1 MQKQHRSEFWKV
13 PYSSI
18 AFDGNPLKWELYTI
32 LSEAL
37 KTEGEHPMK
46 LISEVNEGILKIL
59 AKFKITAEGNRL
71 LHYAVTEQTENGILM
86 YNLLTRELLLLSEE
100 ENKKRLELDYLKTKW
115 FVVPEGTN
123 EKELADLVKW
133 VLKNK
138 QKKNVP
144 ITGYTIF
151 PTTDCN
157 ARCFYCFELGRSR
170 IPMTEETAHKVA
182 EYIAGHC
189 GGEKVSI
196 SWFGGEP
203 LYNRAVID
211 IICNDL
217 REKGVAYTSRA
228 ISNGYLFDKETVE
241 NAVNNWNL
249 KRVQITLDGTEAV
262 YNKVKAFIYKNTNP
276 YHTVLENIG
285 HLLDGGV
292 AVQIR
297 LNMDMHNADNLLEL
311 VEELGQRFAGKK
323 GLHVYAHHLFKGN
336 EPMAEIHTQEEWA
349 ERDRAMCRLNDKIRA
364 LGLAAQRGIS
374 KKPKLNYC
382 MADSGSSVTILPNG
396 EIGLCEHFSEDE
408 FIGHIDRE
416 GFDQAVVDSWKE
428 RIPEIPECAECFYYP
443 SCVTLKKCASGSV
456 CFPLQREEYLRK
468 TKQEMLTEYERWKKQ
483 EQTEETED
491 AELC

>member
-1 MQKQHRSEFWKV
+1 MMH
-13 PYSSI
+13 YC
-18 AFDGNPLKWELYTI
+18 
-32 LSEAL
+32 
-37 KTEGEHPMK
+37 TE
-46 LISEVNEGILKIL
+46 
-59 AKFKITAEGNRL
+59 
-71 LHYAVTEQTENGILM
+71 AVTEDGVLL
-86 YNLLTRELLLLSEE
+86 YNLLTKELLLLTEE
-100 ENKKRLELDYLKTKW
+100 EYEKRTENSYLKDHW

-138 QKKNVP
+138 HKKHPP

-170 IPMTEETAHKVA
+170 IPMREETAHKVA
-182 EYIAGHC
+182 DYIAAHC

-203 LYNRAVID
+203 LYNKAVID

-217 REKGVAYTSRA
+217 REKGVVYTSRA
-228 ISNGYLFDKETVE
+228 ISNGYLFDRETVK
-241 NAVNNWNL
+241 NAMENWNL
-249 KRVQITLDGTEAV
+249 KWVQITLDGTEGV

-285 HLLDGGV
+285 HLLDAGV
-292 AVQIR
+292 TVTIR

-349 ERDRAMCRLNDKIRA
+349 ERDRAMCRLNEKIRE
-364 LGLAAQRGIS
+364 LGLAAQRGIT

-382 MADSGSSVTILPNG
+382 MADSGSAVTILPGG
-396 EIGLCEHFSEDE
+396 EIGLCEHYSEDE
-408 FIGHIDRE
+408 FIGHIDKE
-416 GFDQAVVDSWKE
+416 GFDQAVVNSWKE
-428 RIPEIPECAECFYYP
+428 RIPEVPECAECFYYP
-443 SCVTLKKCASGSV
+443 DCVTLKKCASGSV

-468 TKQEMLTEYERWKKQ
+468 TKREMLTEYERWKKQ

-491 AELC
+491 AQLC

>member
-1 MQKQHRSEFWKV
+1 
-13 PYSSI
+13 
-18 AFDGNPLKWELYTI
+18 LK
-32 LSEAL
+32 
-37 KTEGEHPMK
+37 K
-46 LISEVNEGILKIL
+46 ISAANENVLKIL
-59 AKFKITAEGNRL
+59 TRFRQDTPTSRHMTYCVKESAED
-71 LHYAVTEQTENGILM
+71 GILLFH
-86 YNLLTRELLLLSEE
+86 LLTRELVVLTEE
-100 ENKKRLELDYLKTKW
+100 EWQNCFENEYLKKHW
-115 FVVPEGTN
+115 FVVPEDCKD
-123 EKELADLVKW
+123 KEYADLVRW

-138 QKKNVP
+138 QKKKGP

-262 YNKVKAFIYKNTNP
+262 YNKVKAFIHKNTNP

-374 KKPKLNYC
+374 QKPKLNYC

>member
-1 MQKQHRSEFWKV
+1 MK
-13 PYSSI
+13 I
-18 AFDGNPLKWELYTI
+18 I
-32 LSEAL
+32 SEAC
-37 KTEGEHPMK
+37 E
-46 LISEVNEGILKIL
+46 SILKII
-59 AKFKITAEGNRL
+59 ARFQGNTAHSRMM
-71 LHYAVTEQTENGILM
+71 HYCAETVTEDGILL
-86 YNLLTRELLLLSEE
+86 YNLLTKELLLLTEE
-100 ENKKRLELDYLKTKW
+100 EYENRMENSYLKAHW

-138 QKKNVP
+138 QKKNPP

-182 EYIAGHC
+182 AYIAGHC

-228 ISNGYLFDKETVE
+228 ISNGYLFDRETVQ
-241 NAVNNWNL
+241 NAVENWNL

-336 EPMAEIHTQEEWA
+336 EPMADLHSYEEW
-349 ERDRAMCRLNDKIRA
+349 EKRDGAMIRLEEKIESC
-364 LGLAAQRGIS
+364 GLASGGGIS
-374 KKPKLNYC
+374 KKPKTNFC
-382 MADSGSSVTILPNG
+382 MADSGRSVTILPNG
-396 EIGLCEHFSEDE
+396 EIGLCEHFSEEE

-443 SCVTLKKCASGSV
+443 ECMQLKKCASGSV
-456 CFPLQREEYLRK
+456 CFEQLRRERRRK
-468 TKQEMLTEYERWKKQ
+468 TERQMLNEYRMWKNRETA
-483 EQTEETED
+483 EQTDED
-491 AELC
+491 AVC